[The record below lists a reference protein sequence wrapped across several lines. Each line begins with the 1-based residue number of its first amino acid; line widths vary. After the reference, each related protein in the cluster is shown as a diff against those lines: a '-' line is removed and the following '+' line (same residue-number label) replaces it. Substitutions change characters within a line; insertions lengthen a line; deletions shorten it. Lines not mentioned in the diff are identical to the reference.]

1 MGNGVM
7 PFTTCANQHD
17 IAAMTEALD
26 AYCRECAIT
35 DESDRTLI
43 AQRIAALFFSGHATS
58 EDILGALR
66 ASDREGKPSRAA

>member
-1 MGNGVM
+1 M
-7 PFTTCANQHD
+7 PFSSYANQHD

-35 DESDRTLI
+35 NEVDRTQI

-66 ASDREGKPSRAA
+66 TSDRKGKPASAT